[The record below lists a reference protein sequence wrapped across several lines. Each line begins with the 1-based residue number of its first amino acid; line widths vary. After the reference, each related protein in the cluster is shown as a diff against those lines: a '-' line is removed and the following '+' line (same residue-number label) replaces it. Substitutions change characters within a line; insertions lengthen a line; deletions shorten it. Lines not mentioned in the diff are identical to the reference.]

1 MTVISQKINSLI
13 GGVSQQPDSLKL
25 PSQLRECDDFFPD
38 PTFGLA
44 KRPGLKNINQ
54 LTAAGGNGSWFQVTR
69 NDEERFVVQIGRGG
83 AVRVWDAESG
93 EAFPCDYNVT
103 DTSAINYSTHNSDDD
118 LEMFQINDY
127 ILLLNRTVTVQK
139 NAGLLTGSRTPYAI
153 VRVNSIGSNTDYHVQ
168 LDNQLYTFATG
179 NLSNS
184 NFAMDNL
191 TAGLVT
197 TINAGNLWTATAIAN
212 NIYIVKNDGAEFTV
226 TAQGGTTGDAIE
238 AFYKT
243 VSSPAD
249 LPRQFIHNATM
260 QILAPEGGDDY
271 WVIFKVDSG
280 GSSGAG
286 VWEETI
292 APEEEYSINKSTTP
306 HALIREADYSFTF
319 RRLNGNLAGQ
329 QVTEVTLN
337 GTVTSASVING
348 TNGTYAAGVS
358 FYCTG
363 GSGQFL
369 RLRTLSTDVDGH
381 VTSVEVARAGKN
393 FVVGDTVTNEWGDTF
408 QITGVA
414 SATSYSD
421 GLSTQFFKDR
431 TVGSV
436 ETNLWPSFINQTIS
450 GISFFK
456 NRLILMSGENVLASA
471 VGDYFNFFA
480 QTVTTIDDSDP
491 IDISCGSLKPIDLR
505 YAMGTGRGLLLFADN
520 AQYVLETTTE
530 AFSAATAEINQ
541 ISSYDISTKVPPAD
555 MGPTVAFLD
564 QGDRSCSVFE
574 MLVGQGDVAQK
585 PQIAELTRTIPSYL
599 PSYVTK
605 MKASTA
611 ASTLGIHSARDPN
624 NLYLFRF
631 YNVGQERQQAS
642 WFRWKMPFPIKH
654 FHFEDDKLY
663 MVLEVDAST
672 YQLAHVQLVTESTE
686 APLNFEG
693 VPLDVRLDLYSYNP
707 VRVYDPVAN
716 ETRVCM
722 PVGAGAAGR
731 QVDVVRT
738 TDGQFWQYA
747 AGLSYNAGAPTN
759 EQWYVT
765 VPGDVSSD
773 KLAIGYKYNSH
784 AVLPSIYATRD
795 NTKDTIN
802 IPVVQRIYLDSYNS
816 GPYRVRVEAL
826 GRNDYVAEFPQITAN
841 LSQLNTLPFL
851 RNAQNVVPVMAAG
864 NQVTINIRCPY
875 PYPTAINSLTW
886 TGQYNNRGIRTVAV
900 S

>member
-1 MTVISQKINSLI
+1 MTVISQKLNSLI

-25 PSQLRECDDFFPD
+25 PSQLRECDDFYPD

-44 KRPGLKNINQ
+44 KRPGIKNIRQ
-54 LTAAGGNGSWFQVTR
+54 LTGASANGSWFQITR

-83 AVRVWDAESG
+83 AVRVWDADSG
-93 EAFPCDYNVT
+93 ETFPCDYNVT
-103 DTSAINYSTHNSDDD
+103 DTAAINYSTHTTDDD

-127 ILLLNRTVTVQK
+127 VLLLNRRVIVQK
-139 NAGLLTGSRTPYAI
+139 NAGVLTGARTPYAI
-153 VRVNSIGSNTDYHVQ
+153 VRVTVIGSNTDYHIQ
-168 LDNQLYTFATG
+168 LNNQLYTFATG

-184 NFAMDNL
+184 NFAMDDL
-191 TAGLVT
+191 TAGLVS
-197 TINAGNLWTATAIAN
+197 TINAGGLFTATAIAN
-212 NIYIVKNDGAEFTV
+212 NLYIVKNDGQEFRV
-226 TAQGGTTGDAIE
+226 TAQGGTTGDAIT

-271 WVIFKVDSG
+271 WVIFKVANG
-280 GSSGAG
+280 GASGAG

-292 APEEEYSINKSTTP
+292 APNEEYSINKSTCP

-319 RRLNGNLAGQ
+319 RRLNGNFAASQ
-329 QVTEVTLN
+329 ITDVTLN
-337 GTVTSASVING
+337 GTVTSATVASG
-348 TNGTYAAGVS
+348 TNGIYAAGVS

-369 RLRTLSTDVDGH
+369 RLRTVATDVNGA
-381 VTSVEVARAGKN
+381 VTQVEVARAGKD
-393 FVVGDTVTNEWGDTF
+393 FQVGDTVTNEWGDTF
-408 QITGVA
+408 TITGVA
-414 SATSYSD
+414 QATSFSD

-436 ETNLWPSFINQTIS
+436 DTNLWPSFINHTIS

-480 QTVTTIDDSDP
+480 QTVTTIDASDP

-505 YAMGTGRGLLLFADN
+505 YALGTGRGLLLFADN

-541 ISSYDISTKVPPAD
+541 ISSYDISTKVSPVD

-574 MLVGQGDVAQK
+574 MLVGQGDVTTK
-585 PQIAELTRTIPSYL
+585 PQIAELTRTVPSYL

-611 ASTLGIHSARDPN
+611 ASTLGIYSAREPN
-624 NLYLFRF
+624 SLYLFRF
-631 YNVGQERQQAS
+631 YNVGQERQQAA

-654 FHFEDDKLY
+654 FHFEDDRLY
-663 MVLEVDAST
+663 VVMDNNGSAVLGQAE
-672 YQLAHVQLVTESTE
+672 LITESTQ
-686 APLNFEG
+686 APMVFEG
-693 VPLDVRLDLYSYNP
+693 VPLDVRLDLHTYNP
-707 VRVYDPVAN
+707 VTVYDAQQDV
-716 ETRVCM
+716 TLVCM
-722 PVGAGAAGR
+722 PEGTGVLNKD
-731 QVDVVRT
+731 VDVVRT
-738 TDGQFWQYA
+738 TDGQFWQFTTLEYA
-747 AGLSYNAGAPTN
+747 PGNPQNQQWFVTIPGNVAG
-759 EQWYVT
+759 
-765 VPGDVSSD
+765 DD
-773 KLAIGYKYNSH
+773 LAIGYRYDAK
-784 AVLPSIYATRD
+784 AVMPSIYATRD

-816 GPYRVRVEAL
+816 GPYRVRVQAL

-841 LSQLNTLPFL
+841 LSQLNTLPFQ

-886 TGQYNNRGIRTVAV
+886 TGHYNNRGIRSV
-900 S
+900 SVS